1 MDNLIHEMVCPVQ
14 TENCYIGECNNCPTT
29 QLANILTEHIE
40 SNLDE
45 ECSWIIWRKLNNKF
59 DLHKVTGSLDPL
71 LNEIEEQWPYFL
83 MHLYCNRQQRE
94 YITQLRVQSNKQ
106 NFIVAQVDFSM
117 NYTLIHQHEVQ

>member
-1 MDNLIHEMVCPVQ
+1 MVCPAQ

-59 DLHKVTGSLDPL
+59 DLHKVTGSLDSL
-71 LNEIEEQWPYFL
+71 LNEIEEQWHYFL
-83 MHLYCNRQQRE
+83 MHSYCNRQQRE

-106 NFIVAQVDFSM
+106 NLILAQVDFSM